1 MDTTSGTLGD
11 QRGWITEHHATPG
24 LQVVLLKKTYVFPWS
39 QFLYAEGT
47 AEEVRVAFTT
57 HDIVIKGALL
67 GSLLDELTAQR
78 VARLSEPARTDKF
91 IGRSAGK
98 ITALLVRKPDGNSE
112 PDDQNAH
119 TSR

>member
-1 MDTTSGTLGD
+1 M
-11 QRGWITEHHATPG
+11 TEHHATPG

-57 HDIVIKGALL
+57 HDVIVKGALL

-78 VARLSEPARTDKF
+78 VARLSEPTRTDKF
-91 IGRSAGK
+91 IGSAAGQ
-98 ITALLVRKPDGNSE
+98 IIALLVRKPDGSSVE
-112 PDDQNAH
+112 ELSH
-119 TSR
+119 

>member
-1 MDTTSGTLGD
+1 MDTTSGPVGD
-11 QRGWITEHHATPG
+11 QRGWMTEHHATPG

-57 HDIVIKGALL
+57 HDVLIKGALL

-91 IGRSAGK
+91 IGGPAGK
-98 ITALLVRKPDGNSE
+98 ITALLVRKPDGSSVE
-112 PDDQNAH
+112 ELSH
-119 TSR
+119 